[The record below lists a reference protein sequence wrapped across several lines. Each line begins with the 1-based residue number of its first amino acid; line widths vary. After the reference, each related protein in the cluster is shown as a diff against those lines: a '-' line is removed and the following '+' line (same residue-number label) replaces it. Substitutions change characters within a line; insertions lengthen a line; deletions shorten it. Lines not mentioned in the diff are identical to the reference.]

1 MVDLIAYADSAGRAR
16 RLYRL
21 SRLSR
26 LSQLSRLS
34 RDGVFV
40 GEYETPDEPANVVDL
55 AEPVEDDPGPAAAP
69 PAEC

>member
-1 MVDLIAYADSAGRAR
+1 VVDLIAYADSAGRAR
-16 RLYRL
+16 RLYGL
-21 SRLSR
+21 SR
-26 LSQLSRLS
+26 LSRLS

-55 AEPVEDDPGPAAAP
+55 AELVEDDPGPAAAP

>member
-21 SRLSR
+21 YR

-55 AEPVEDDPGPAAAP
+55 AELVEDDPGPAAAP

>member
-16 RLYRL
+16 RLY
-21 SRLSR
+21 RLSR